1 MRTDRAARVAG
12 EPPGKLECGCVCV
25 RERQVR
31 TTAAAWMVCVCARG
45 RETERQVRTT
55 AAAFTFAAGAAGFAG
70 CFLGCCC
77 WFGPPPPLDW
87 DEAAGTEQN
96 SSETK

>member
-12 EPPGKLECGCVCV
+12 EPPGKLECRCVCE
-25 RERQVR
+25 RERQR
-31 TTAAAWMVCVCARG
+31 DTSAHS
-45 RETERQVRTT
+45 
-55 AAAFTFAAGAAGFAG
+55 FTFAAAAAGFAFTFTVVS